1 MMFRKEEWALEE
13 QIKGMTVCDKV
24 CLSVVS
30 TSSLLSYDRSQ
41 ISLVDETPWEGI
53 YDK

>member
-1 MMFRKEEWALEE
+1 MMFKKDEWALEE
-13 QIKGMTVCDKV
+13 QIEGMTVCEKV
-24 CLSVVS
+24 CLGVVS
-30 TSSLLSYDRSQ
+30 TFSLLSCDRSR